1 MDQKD
6 LGSNEQEKKEI
17 AIVGIGFRIPSGN
30 NENCLS
36 LPDDFFNNIKNGFDG
51 VIKTSERWSDNYHK
65 LGEITSPNAGLL
77 PFNEL
82 KSFDPLFFGIN
93 PSEAPLIDPQQRLL
107 LKCTWEALE
116 DASIDP
122 ISVRGTNTS
131 VFIGASTIDYM
142 HINKHNDTTFKNI
155 IAQSTSAIANRIS
168 YCFDFHG
175 PSLLIDTAC
184 SSSLNSVVQGY
195 QSIMNGISNMSIC
208 GGVNLIMDVDIIK
221 GYSFLNMLSKTHGK
235 CKTFDESGDGFT
247 RGECAGVVILKNLED
262 AINDGNNIYCVING
276 MSSNIDGNGNIDKS
290 NFYSPSKQSQVNN
303 IKSAFKSTNGKLSP
317 NDIQYVEAHGTG
329 TKTGDP
335 IETEAISVAFNQRD
349 KSTPILIGSIKSN
362 IGHCEAAS
370 GVASLIKCCLMFKN
384 QCFLPNIHFNKPNPS
399 IKFEEWNLKVVT
411 EPTPFPNNYERLVS
425 MMINNFGV
433 TGSNCCLL
441 LSDFKNA
448 IKSKRIES
456 KSDNKNIIIP
466 FSANSQKSLEQ
477 YQSQINNI
485 FNNQVSFIDFAKNQI
500 YSKSNIL
507 YQRSVV
513 ISSSSNE
520 FIEKLSNKNKIQT
533 KSSITS
539 NMSFKRKNPTTVFVF
554 SGQGSQYPKMG
565 LELYNNEPIF
575 KQSMDLLDKKL
586 LKYYGYSVLEKF
598 RSINEDDII
607 SIHDPINAQPA
618 LCMFSIS
625 LFELYK
631 YWGVNASFIIGH
643 SLGEISASYCSG
655 MIDLDTLCYTV
666 YHRSIAQSKTNGK
679 GKMLSINIS
688 DKEFK
693 SAYSQKYPQIEIA
706 CYNSSESIVVA
717 GNESILNE
725 ISKELKD
732 KGIFTA
738 MLGSLS
744 SFHTSSQEITKETIM
759 NLTINNK
766 IPKIPTFSTVTTN
779 LFDESTPFN
788 SQYVYDN
795 IINPVKFTQTISNLY
810 KHIET
815 NQIENDIVFIEIAP
829 HPTLSFYLKQL
840 IPSNLNESVS
850 IYSSL
855 HKKKNDVQE
864 FQQTISNLYC
874 QNGYNINFKCQFNNN
889 KSFQKIQLPLYHW
902 DEDIYFSEEGAHER
916 HRIEGPPIDHLGLSN
931 SSYSPNYQTYKTFI
945 DIENKPFQY
954 LKGHMVKGKYYFPGC
969 GYIDNIIKLYKNQDF
984 IISFIEFK
992 TPLILIEGINQCLQT
1007 NIYQTG
1013 KTEFRAQFHF
1023 KDQKSDEWVQSSSAN
1038 FQLFNH
1044 DNDIPSKC
1052 NIQEIIKTKCNLT
1065 KLSKNEVY
1073 THIKSKTGL
1082 NYTGIFQGIKE
1093 CYLGDDCSLSVVSIE
1108 SQTNSFFN
1116 IQILDA
1122 CLHGMIVLIDD
1133 QCQIVFDKAIG
1144 LKYCASGLPFEINE
1158 YLEDF
1163 IYVFSKLNSKI
1174 NDSYSASICVMLSDG
1189 TILYEIDEVICKSLT
1204 PTKYSLK
1211 VENPNE
1217 ELYSLHL
1224 QSKDSQ
1230 IPTPSSFKKFY
1241 EKNFYYSNI
1250 GPFVPEDLFIYIST
1264 LLYNNIIKRC
1274 KSINYDIIKNNSID
1288 EIISNYYK
1296 VSKHERLFKFVFE
1309 TIKENG
1315 LIENL
1320 KERDESYFEF
1330 NSALIKSS
1338 RVIAK
1343 LLFPLEED
1351 FINNDDT
1358 PQSLFNNGLMDRIY
1372 GSGYLKKK
1380 NQIISKFIKHSI
1392 NEIVYKNFI
1401 IRILEFGGGVA
1412 SLSVE
1417 VIKEIVSLLR
1427 NCPNYQVE
1435 IEYTWSDISP
1445 AFIPDAKNKINK
1457 IINEAGITNGLNV
1470 IYRSLTID
1478 EPLVDIQSLK
1488 PSHYDFIIMSDV
1500 LHVVKDIKQAVNQM
1514 YQLLSPNGQLLFLE
1528 IPYKSILNDTLFG
1541 SFDQWW
1547 AFNDLEI
1554 RKDRCGISQ
1563 EGWHKLLSSY
1573 NFKDIVMSGEN
1584 IFSGPFIQA
1593 QKPPILSS
1601 IHYQHD
1607 YENVII
1613 YGNNSFFVDN
1623 IKNSES
1629 KSNILQIESIQEFYQ
1644 LIKRSN
1650 ITNNSIIY
1658 FIKTIDQ
1665 LSLDNFKQI
1674 TLEYIEINQKLL
1686 QINSSCKHVL
1696 IVSDSRINNYLASS
1710 VVGAARYFDEF
1721 QQLNLNTLDFDKDS
1735 TRNYLNSNNNK
1746 MSQFI
1751 DILIDSKTNIHK
1763 EMIIINNKVYYEII
1777 QKQKNLKLKY
1787 KSESFVEQKN
1797 LICTLSPNLEYQL
1810 QSKTILL
1817 EKNEVEVKTMAT
1829 GINYKDYLT
1838 YSNLKSGE
1846 NIVASTQFGYEFS
1859 GIITRI
1865 GENVRDYKI
1874 GDNVF
1879 GISNSSTSS
1888 HIVTNYK
1895 TIELKPS
1902 NITHFEAA
1910 SIPVVY
1916 LTSIISLF
1924 NVGGLSIEDNESVL
1938 IHTGTGGVGLSTLE
1952 ILKWKG
1958 FKSNLFVTVGS
1969 DEKKQYL
1976 IDNYGDFIT
1985 GIYSSTDNS
1994 YVNEIK
2000 KKLLG
2005 LGSKKSGVDI
2015 ILNTLAS
2022 DYIDSNF
2029 NLLSKNGRI
2038 IDLTSNHLNENE
2050 FLKNINFKFNRSY
2063 HNFELTSIKKNKI
2076 KRCLQTISN
2085 AIKNKELKTLPI
2097 NVFSNSDIK
2106 NSIELISERKNI
2118 GKIVVEH
2125 DHKIYDEI
2133 KNNLIEN
2140 DFSILKS
2147 NYQINSSNLGKNI
2160 LVTGQSGIILET
2172 LKWMIKYSMIN
2183 TIDNIIILSKSSLKW
2198 ELELLINKTKQS
2210 KNNIKFH
2217 FKSVDVGDSEQVDNA
2232 INEIINENKEINNID
2247 SIFHFAFTQ
2256 ITCKVEEISMKHLD
2270 ISHGA
2275 KTMGAINLHNQSI
2288 KRNWKLINFVL
2299 SSSLLSVLGSTG
2311 QCTYI
2316 SSCAFLDSFSRYR
2329 ESLGLKTSSIN
2340 LGSIESTGFV
2350 SKNESVSAFLDGGG
2364 FVSTPMSKV
2373 LGYLDLQIQNPGKF
2387 TNSALSKFNPLNFN
2401 NNVQKSLLLKLEYLF
2416 NLYSNNEYKKLK
2428 ENFGGINIDNLFI
2441 KKVADL
2447 FSIDD
2452 LKINKDIRLN
2462 DYGADSFIIV
2472 QLKNWVDKEI
2482 GSNLITFKQL
2492 QNNSIIN
2499 SIKIIISAM
2508 KTTKK
2513 QD

>member
-1 MDQKD
+1 MDMK
-6 LGSNEQEKKEI
+6 LNEIENGGV

-30 NENCLS
+30 NDKS
-36 LPDDFFNNIKNGFDG
+36 ISSPDDLFNNLKNGFDG
-51 VIKTSERWSDNYHK
+51 VSETSERWSDNYHK

-77 PFNEL
+77 PFNEW

-93 PSEAPLIDPQQRLL
+93 PSEAPSIDPQQRLL

-131 VFIGASTIDYM
+131 VFIGSSTIDYL
-142 HINKHNDTTFKNI
+142 HVNIHPDSIIKNAI
-155 IAQSTSAIANRIS
+155 GHSTSTLPNRIS

-175 PSLLIDTAC
+175 PSLAVDTAC
-184 SSSLNSVVQGY
+184 SSSMNAVILGFKSILNGT
-195 QSIMNGISNMSIC
+195 SNMSIC
-208 GGVNLIMDVDIIK
+208 GGVNFVIDVDNIK
-221 GYSFLNMLSKTHGK
+221 GFSNLNMLSKTHGK
-235 CKTFDESGDGFT
+235 CKAFDESGDGFT
-247 RGECAGVVILKNLED
+247 RGECAAVVILKNLED

-276 MSSNIDGNGNIDKS
+276 MSSNIDGNGISDKL

-335 IETEAISVAFNQRD
+335 IETEAISMAFNQRD

-399 IKFEEWNLKVVT
+399 IKFEEWNLRVVT
-411 EPTPFPNNYERLVS
+411 EPTPFPNNCERSVS

-433 TGSNCCLL
+433 TGTNCCLII
-441 LSDFKNA
+441 SQFNNSHIGFNEKHN
-448 IKSKRIES
+448 S
-456 KSDNKNIIIP
+456 KNILIP
-466 FSANSQKSLEQ
+466 FSANSPKSLEL
-477 YQSQINNI
+477 YQLQIKGHIKNEVN
-485 FNNQVSFIDFAKNQI
+485 FIDFAKNQI

-565 LELYNNEPIF
+565 FELYNNEPIF
-575 KQSMDLLDKKL
+575 KQSMDLIDKKL
-586 LKYYGYSVLEKF
+586 SSYYGYSVLEKL
-598 RSINEDDII
+598 RSINEDDNK
-607 SIHDPINAQPA
+607 SIHDPTIAQPA
-618 LCMFSIS
+618 MCMFSIS

-631 YWGVNASFIIGH
+631 HWGVNASFIIGH
-643 SLGEISASYCSG
+643 SLGEIPTSYCSG

-666 YHRSIAQSKTNGK
+666 YHRSIAQSKTHGNGR
-679 GKMLSINIS
+679 MLSINIS
-688 DKEFK
+688 DKEFI
-693 SAYSQKYPQIEIA
+693 SLYSQKYPQIEIA

-725 ISKELKD
+725 ISKELKY

-874 QNGYNINFKCQFNNN
+874 QNGYNINFKCQFNL
-889 KSFQKIQLPLYHW
+889 KKLIKKIQLPLYQW
-902 DEDIYFSEEGAHER
+902 DEDIYFSELGVYEN

-931 SSYSPNYQTYKTFI
+931 SYNSPNNQTYKTFI
-945 DIENKPFQY
+945 DIKNKPFQY

-969 GYIDNIIKLYKNQDF
+969 GYIDNIIKIYKNQDF

-1023 KDQKSDEWVQSSSAN
+1023 KDQKSKEWVQSSSAN

-1044 DNDIPSKC
+1044 GNDIPSKY

-1065 KLSKNEVY
+1065 KLSKNELY

-1082 NYTGIFQGIKE
+1082 NYTGVFQGVKE
-1093 CYLGDDCSLSVVSIE
+1093 CYLGNDCSLSVVSIE

-1116 IQILDA
+1116 IPILDTVF
-1122 CLHGMIVLIDD
+1122 HGNIASVND
-1133 QCQIVFDKAIG
+1133 QCQIVFDKVHG
-1144 LKYCASGLPFEINE
+1144 FKYYSSNIPTDINE
-1158 YLEDF
+1158 YKEKS
-1163 IYVFSKLNSKI
+1163 IYVYSELRSKTG
-1174 NDSYSASICVMLSDG
+1174 DSFSASYIVMLSDG
-1189 TILYEIDEVICKSLT
+1189 TVLYEIDEAFSKSLI
-1204 PTKYSLK
+1204 PIKDSLK
-1211 VENPNE
+1211 VEYPNN
-1217 ELYSLHL
+1217 ELYSVCL
-1224 QSKDSQ
+1224 QPKDSP
-1230 IPTPSSFKKFY
+1230 ITSPSIIKSIIYENDYFKKDNEPPIPKDFY
-1241 EKNFYYSNI
+1241 K
-1250 GPFVPEDLFIYIST
+1250 YIST
-1264 LLYNNIIKRC
+1264 LFYNNIIKRSFEGINIDLINSS
-1274 KSINYDIIKNNSID
+1274 SIE
-1288 EIISNYYK
+1288 EIISNYCK
-1296 VSKHERLFKFVFE
+1296 VSKHQRLFKFVFE

-1315 LIENL
+1315 TLENL
-1320 KERDESYFEF
+1320 EEKDESYFQF
-1330 NSALIKSS
+1330 NDILNKSA
-1338 RVIAK
+1338 RVISK

-1351 FINNDDT
+1351 LSNNEDT
-1358 PQSLFNNGLMDRIY
+1358 PQSLFENGLMDKLY
-1372 GSGYLKKK
+1372 KCSYLKKK
-1380 NQIISKFIKHSI
+1380 NQMIAQVIKHSI
-1392 NEIVYKNFI
+1392 NEIVNQNII

-1417 VIKEIVSLLR
+1417 VIKEIVTLLQE
-1427 NCPNYQVE
+1427 CPNYQVE

-1478 EPLVDIQSLK
+1478 ESLVEFQSIK
-1488 PSHYDFIIMSDV
+1488 PSYYDFIIMSNV

-1514 YQLLSPNGQLLFLE
+1514 YQLLIPNGQLLFVE
-1528 IPYKSILNDTLFG
+1528 PPYKSTISDSLVG
-1541 SFDQWW
+1541 AFDQWW
-1547 AFNDLEI
+1547 AFIDTDI
-1554 RKDRCGISQ
+1554 RKDHCCLPQ
-1563 EGWHKLLSSY
+1563 DGWYKLLNGS
-1573 NFKDIVMSGEN
+1573 NFKNIVMSEEST
-1584 IFSGPFIQA
+1584 FSGSVIQA
-1593 QKPPILSS
+1593 QKPPISLSLYS
-1601 IHYQHD
+1601 QPK
-1607 YENVII
+1607 YENIVI
-1613 YGNNSFFVDN
+1613 YGNNSCFINN
-1623 IKNSES
+1623 IKSFSTYN
-1629 KSNILQIESIQEFYQ
+1629 NLIQIETVQEFNQ
-1644 LIKRSN
+1644 LVDESN

-1686 QINSSCKHVL
+1686 QINSFCKHVL
-1696 IVSDSRINNYLASS
+1696 VIYDSRINNYLASS
-1710 VVGAARYFDEF
+1710 VVGAVRYFDEF

-1787 KSESFVEQKN
+1787 KSESFEDLN
-1797 LICTLSPNLEYQL
+1797 NMICTLSPNLEYEL
-1810 QSKTILL
+1810 QPKTILL
-1817 EKNEVEVKTMAT
+1817 GKNEVEVKTMAT
-1829 GINYKDYLT
+1829 GINYKDYLI
-1838 YSNLKSGE
+1838 YNGLESGS
-1846 NIVASTQFGYEFS
+1846 IVEGLPQFGYEFS

-1865 GENVRDYKI
+1865 GDNVKDYKI

-1879 GISNSSTSS
+1879 GISKSCTSS
-1888 HIVTNYK
+1888 VVVTNSEK
-1895 TIELKPS
+1895 IQLKPS
-1902 NITHFEAA
+1902 NITHVEAA
-1910 SIPVVY
+1910 SISIDY
-1916 LTSIISLF
+1916 LTSFISLF
-1924 NVGGLSIEDNESVL
+1924 SVGGLSIEDNESVL
-1938 IHTGTGGVGLSTLE
+1938 IHSATSGVGLSTLE

-1958 FKSNLFVTVGS
+1958 FKSNLFVTVDS
-1969 DEKKQYL
+1969 DEKNQYL
-1976 IDNYGDFIT
+1976 LDNYGDYIT
-1985 GIYSSTDNS
+1985 GIYSTADKSF
-1994 YVNEIK
+1994 VNQIQN
-2000 KKLLG
+2000 KLID
-2005 LGSKKSGVDI
+2005 LGSDDNGVDI
-2015 ILNTLAS
+2015 ILNTLPS
-2022 DYIDSNF
+2022 DYMDANF
-2029 NLLSKNGRI
+2029 EILSINGRI
-2038 IDLTSNHLNENE
+2038 VDLSSDHLNQNE
-2050 FLKNINFKFNRSY
+2050 YLKNINFTLNRGY
-2063 HNFELTSIKKNKI
+2063 HNFDLMSQKDFKIQRSLLT
-2076 KRCLQTISN
+2076 LSN
-2085 AIKNKELKTLPI
+2085 AIKNEELKLQPI
-2097 NVFSNSDIK
+2097 TQFSNSEIIDAIDII
-2106 NSIELISERKNI
+2106 NDSNHI
-2118 GKIVVEH
+2118 GKVVVKH
-2125 DHKIYDEI
+2125 DHDIYDEI
-2133 KNNLIEN
+2133 YKNNSFEN

-2160 LVTGQSGIILET
+2160 LITGQSGIILEI

-2217 FKSVDVGDSEQVDNA
+2217 FKSCDVGDSEQVNNA

-2256 ITCKVEEISMKHLD
+2256 VACKVEEISMKHLD

-2275 KTMGAINLHNQSI
+2275 KTMGTINLHNQSI
-2288 KRNWKLINFVL
+2288 KRNWKLINFVI
-2299 SSSLLSVLGSTG
+2299 SSSIASLFGSTD
-2311 QCTYI
+2311 QCSY
-2316 SSCAFLDSFSRYR
+2316 SCANAVLDSLSRYR
-2329 ESLGLKTSSIN
+2329 ESIGLPSTSIN
-2340 LGSIESTGFV
+2340 LGAIQSTGFV
-2350 SKNESVSAFLDGGG
+2350 SKNESISVMLDGTG
-2364 FVSTPMSKV
+2364 FLPTPINQV
-2373 LGYLDLQIQNPGKF
+2373 LGLLDLQIQNHGKF
-2387 TNSALSKFNPLNFN
+2387 TNSIVSKFNPHNFAN
-2401 NNVQKSLLLKLEYLF
+2401 NEQSSLLLKLDYIS
-2416 NLYSNNEYKKLK
+2416 NLYSNGKTQTK
-2428 ENFGGINIDNLFI
+2428 ERPGEKNIDVLFTQKI
-2441 KKVADL
+2441 TDL

-2452 LKINKDIRLN
+2452 SKINKDIRLI
-2462 DYGADSFIIV
+2462 DYGADSLVIV
-2472 QLKNWVDKEI
+2472 QLKNWIDQEI
-2482 GSNLITFKQL
+2482 GSNLITIQQL
-2492 QNNSIIN
+2492 QNNTIN
-2499 SIKIIISAM
+2499 TSVKIISNFFL
-2508 KTTKK
+2508 KK
-2513 QD
+2513 IENKNN

>member
-1 MDQKD
+1 MDMKI
-6 LGSNEQEKKEI
+6 NEIENGGV

-30 NENCLS
+30 NNKSINSPNDLFENL
-36 LPDDFFNNIKNGFDG
+36 KNGLDG

-77 PFNEL
+77 PFNEW

-131 VFIGASTIDYM
+131 VFIGSSTIDYL
-142 HINKHNDTTFKNI
+142 HANKHEDFIVKNSVGFSP
-155 IAQSTSAIANRIS
+155 STLPNRIS

-184 SSSLNSVVQGY
+184 SSSMNCVIQGY
-195 QSIMNGISNMSIC
+195 QTILSGASNMSIC
-208 GGVNLIMDVDIIK
+208 GGVNFILDVESIK
-221 GYSFLNMLSKTHGK
+221 GFSNLNMLSKTHGK
-235 CKTFDESGDGFT
+235 CKAFDESGDGFT
-247 RGECAGVVILKNLED
+247 RGECAAVVILKNLED

-276 MSSNIDGNGNIDKS
+276 MSSNIDGNGISDKL

-335 IETEAISVAFNQRD
+335 IETEAISMAFNQRD

-441 LSDFKNA
+441 LSDFKNQDYEYTFNSENN
-448 IKSKRIES
+448 KKR
-456 KSDNKNIIIP
+456 NILIP
-466 FSANSQKSLEQ
+466 FSANSPKSLEQ
-477 YQSQINNI
+477 YQSQIKNLTNSES
-485 FNNQVSFIDFAKNQI
+485 SFIDFAKNQI

-565 LELYNNEPIF
+565 FELYNNEPIF
-575 KQSMDLLDKKL
+575 KQSMDLIDKKL
-586 LKYYGYSVLEKF
+586 SSYYGYSVLEKL
-598 RSINEDDII
+598 RSINEDDNK
-607 SIHDPINAQPA
+607 SIHDPTIAQPA
-618 LCMFSIS
+618 MCMFSIS

-631 YWGVNASFIIGH
+631 HWGVNASFIIGH
-643 SLGEISASYCSG
+643 SLGEIPTSYCSG

-666 YHRSIAQSKTNGK
+666 YHRSIAQSKTHGNGR
-679 GKMLSINIS
+679 MLSINIS
-688 DKEFK
+688 DKEFI
-693 SAYSQKYPQIEIA
+693 SLYSQKYPQIEIA

-725 ISKELKD
+725 ISKELKY

-744 SFHTSSQEITKETIM
+744 SFHTSSQEITKDNIM

-874 QNGYNINFKCQFNNN
+874 QNGYNINFKCQFNL
-889 KSFQKIQLPLYHW
+889 KKLIQKIQLPLYQW
-902 DEDIYFSEEGAHER
+902 DDGIYFRQIDSHEN

-931 SSYSPNYQTYKTFI
+931 SYNSPFNKSFKTFI
-945 DIENKPFQY
+945 DLQNKPFQY

-1013 KTEFRAQFHF
+1013 KTEYRAQFHF
-1023 KDQKSDEWVQSSSAN
+1023 KDQKSKEWVQSSSAN

-1044 DNDIPSKC
+1044 GNDIPSKY

-1065 KLSKNEVY
+1065 KLSKNELY

-1082 NYTGIFQGIKE
+1082 NYTGVFQGVKE
-1093 CYLGDDCSLSVVSIE
+1093 CYLGDDCAISVVSTE

-1116 IQILDA
+1116 AAILDTVF
-1122 CLHGMIVLIDD
+1122 HGNIALLSE
-1133 QCQIVFDKAIG
+1133 QSQIVFEKVLG
-1144 LKYCASGLPFEINE
+1144 FKYYSSNIPSNINE
-1158 YLEDF
+1158 FKEKF

-1174 NDSYSASICVMLSDG
+1174 GDSFSASFVVMLSDG
-1189 TILYEIDEVICKSLT
+1189 TVLYEIDEAYGKSLI
-1204 PTKYSLK
+1204 PVKDLLK
-1211 VENPNE
+1211 VEYPNNDLYSVYLQPKDSTIPLPLVFKPIVYENDIFKSSESPNE
-1217 ELYSLHL
+1217 NL
-1224 QSKDSQ
+1224 
-1230 IPTPSSFKKFY
+1230 FK
-1241 EKNFYYSNI
+1241 
-1250 GPFVPEDLFIYIST
+1250 YIST
-1264 LLYNNIIKRC
+1264 IFYNNIIKRIPE
-1274 KSINYDIIKNNSID
+1274 INFNIIDKLNIE
-1288 EIISNYYK
+1288 EIISNYCK

-1315 LIENL
+1315 IFESLEENY
-1320 KERDESYFEF
+1320 DESYFKF
-1330 NSALIKSS
+1330 SDSLVKSS

-1351 FINNDDT
+1351 LSNNEDT
-1358 PQSLFNNGLMDRIY
+1358 PQSFFENGFINKLY
-1372 GSGYLKKK
+1372 GLEYLKKK
-1380 NQIISKFIKHSI
+1380 NQMIARVIKHSI
-1392 NEIVYKNFI
+1392 NEIVNQNII

-1417 VIKEIVSLLR
+1417 VIKDIVTLLHE
-1427 NCPNYQVE
+1427 CPNYQVE

-1470 IYRSLTID
+1470 IYRPLTID
-1478 EPLVDIQSLK
+1478 ESLIDTQSIK
-1488 PSHYDFIIMSDV
+1488 PSYYDFIIMSNV

-1514 YQLLSPNGQLLFLE
+1514 YQLLTPNGQLLFVE
-1528 IPYKSILNDTLFG
+1528 PPYKSTLCDSLVG
-1541 SFDQWW
+1541 AFDQWW
-1547 AFNDLEI
+1547 AFTDTDI
-1554 RKDRCGISQ
+1554 RKDHCCLSQ
-1563 EGWHKLLSSY
+1563 DGWYKLLNGS
-1573 NFKDIVMSGEN
+1573 NFKNIVMSEEST
-1584 IFSGPFIQA
+1584 FSGSVIQA
-1593 QKPPILSS
+1593 QKPPISLSLYS
-1601 IHYQHD
+1601 QPK
-1607 YENVII
+1607 YENIVI
-1613 YGNNSFFVDN
+1613 YGNNSCFINN
-1623 IKNSES
+1623 IKSFSTFN
-1629 KSNILQIESIQEFYQ
+1629 NLIQIETVQEFNR
-1644 LIKRSN
+1644 LVDESN

-1686 QINSSCKHVL
+1686 QINSFCKHVL

-1787 KSESFVEQKN
+1787 KSESFEDLN
-1797 LICTLSPNLEYQL
+1797 NMICTLSPNLEYEL
-1810 QSKTILL
+1810 QPKTILL
-1817 EKNEVEVKTMAT
+1817 GKNEVEVKTMAT
-1829 GINYKDYLT
+1829 GINYKDYLI
-1838 YSNLKSGE
+1838 YNGLESGS
-1846 NIVASTQFGYEFS
+1846 IVEGLPQFGYEFS

-1865 GENVRDYKI
+1865 GDNVKDYKI

-1879 GISNSSTSS
+1879 GISKSCTSS
-1888 HIVTNYK
+1888 VVVTNSEK
-1895 TIELKPS
+1895 IQLKPS
-1902 NITHFEAA
+1902 NITHVEAA
-1910 SIPVVY
+1910 SIPIDY
-1916 LTSIISLF
+1916 LTSFISLF
-1924 NVGGLSIEDNESVL
+1924 SVGGLSIEDNESVL
-1938 IHTGTGGVGLSTLE
+1938 IHSATSGVGLSTLE

-1958 FKSNLFVTVGS
+1958 FKSNLFVTVDS

-1976 IDNYGDFIT
+1976 SDNYGQFIT
-1985 GIYSSTDNS
+1985 GIYSTTDKN
-1994 YVNEIK
+1994 YTNQIK
-2000 KKLLG
+2000 CQLMK
-2005 LGSKKSGVDI
+2005 LGSDDNGVDL
-2015 ILNTLAS
+2015 ILNTLPS
-2022 DYIDSNF
+2022 DYMDANF
-2029 NLLSKNGRI
+2029 EILSINGRI
-2038 IDLTSNHLNENE
+2038 VDLSSDHLNQNE
-2050 FLKNINFKFNRSY
+2050 YLKNINFTLNRGY
-2063 HNFELTSIKKNKI
+2063 HNFDLMSQKDSKIQRSLLT
-2076 KRCLQTISN
+2076 LSN
-2085 AIKNKELKTLPI
+2085 AIKNEELKLQPI
-2097 NVFSNSDIK
+2097 TQFSNSEIIDAIDII
-2106 NSIELISERKNI
+2106 NDSNHI
-2118 GKIVVEH
+2118 GKVVVKH
-2125 DHKIYDEI
+2125 DHDIYDEI
-2133 KNNLIEN
+2133 YKNNSFEN

-2160 LVTGQSGIILET
+2160 LITGQSGIILEI
-2172 LKWMIKYSMIN
+2172 LKWMIKYSTIN

-2232 INEIINENKEINNID
+2232 INEIINENKEIKNID

-2256 ITCKVEEISMKHLD
+2256 VACKVEEITMKHLD

-2275 KTMGAINLHNQSI
+2275 KTMGTINLHNQSI
-2288 KRNWKLINFVL
+2288 KRNWKLINFVI
-2299 SSSLLSVLGSTG
+2299 SSSIASLFGSTD
-2311 QCTYI
+2311 QCSYL
-2316 SSCAFLDSFSRYR
+2316 CANIVLDSLSRYR
-2329 ESLGLKTSSIN
+2329 ESIGLPSTSIN
-2340 LGSIESTGFV
+2340 LGAIQSTGFV
-2350 SKNESVSAFLDGGG
+2350 SKNESISVMLDGTG
-2364 FVSTPMSKV
+2364 FLPTPINQV
-2373 LGYLDLQIQNPGKF
+2373 LGLLDLQIQNHGKF
-2387 TNSALSKFNPLNFN
+2387 TNSIVSKFNPVNFSN
-2401 NNVQKSLLLKLEYLF
+2401 NEQSSLLLKLDYF
-2416 NLYSNNEYKKLK
+2416 SNIYTNGSTKTK
-2428 ENFGGINIDNLFI
+2428 ERSGIINVDELFI
-2441 KKVADL
+2441 KKISDL

-2452 LKINKDIRLN
+2452 SKINKDIRLI
-2462 DYGADSFIIV
+2462 DYGADSLVIV

-2482 GSNLITFKQL
+2482 GSNLITIQQL
-2492 QNNSIIN
+2492 QNNTIN
-2499 SIKIIISAM
+2499 ISIKIISNYLE
-2508 KTTKK
+2508 KLNKK
-2513 QD
+2513 IIV